1 VAYFGPVFSAVQ
13 ELAPAHA
20 RSSAVAFGL
29 LVMNIVGVGP
39 GPWITGMIGDR
50 VSLTLG
56 LLTSVG
62 VSTLSVVA
70 FTAAARHWPT
80 LPVES
85 AVRRR

>member
-1 VAYFGPVFSAVQ
+1 
-13 ELAPAHA
+13 
-20 RSSAVAFGL
+20 
-29 LVMNIVGVGP
+29 MNIVGVGP

-70 FTAAARHWPT
+70 FAAAARRWPR
-80 LPVES
+80 
-85 AVRRR
+85 AA